1 MDEDEINRLVP
12 LAQHGDHDAFQRLV
26 EVIHYDLRVFVAVR
40 CATDDLV
47 EEVVQSALIT
57 TWRVLPKYE
66 ARGTF
71 VSWVKGIALNHLR
84 KELSSRARSAGRDLG
99 TLLASHDAAALD
111 AQADHHDDPRLERLR
126 ACIGKL
132 NEALR
137 TLIDLRYRDDLD
149 LDALATRLGKSAGAL
164 AVQFHRLRKTLRA
177 CVDTHEPTT

>member
-1 MDEDEINRLVP
+1 MSEDEINRLVP

-26 EVIHYDLRVFVAVR
+26 EIIHYDLRVFVAVR

-99 TLLASHDAAALD
+99 TLLAIHDAKALD
-111 AQADHHDDPRLERLR
+111 QETEHEDPRLEKLR
-126 ACIGKL
+126 TCIGRL
-132 NEALR
+132 SSALR
-137 TLIDLRYRDDLD
+137 TLLDLRYRDDLD
-149 LDALATRLGKSAGAL
+149 LDALAERLGKTAGTL

-177 CVDTHEPTT
+177 CVDDHERAT

>member
-1 MDEDEINRLVP
+1 MSDDEINRLVP
-12 LAQHGDHDAFQRLV
+12 LAQHGDHSAFQRLV
-26 EVIHYDLRVFVAVR
+26 EIIHYDLRVFVAVR

-84 KELSSRARSAGRDLG
+84 KELSNRARSAGRDLG

-111 AQADHHDDPRLERLR
+111 AQADHDEDPRLDRLR
-126 ACIGKL
+126 ACIARL
-132 NEALR
+132 SA
-137 TLIDLRYRDDLD
+137 TIVLD
-149 LDALATRLGKSAGAL
+149 LP
-164 AVQFHRLRKTLRA
+164 
-177 CVDTHEPTT
+177 EPAEC